1 MLCLCNSP
9 GGALN
14 SPGDT
19 PKRGGALILMIR
31 RLSAHQLQNQH
42 SLKMF
47 PQMNLDKL

>member
-1 MLCLCNSP
+1 MLGLCNSL

-19 PKRGGALILMIR
+19 PKRGALILMISR
-31 RLSAHQLQNQH
+31 CSAHQLQNQH